1 MEAQWMVCAY
11 QRMGVGLVA
20 MVSAVPLS
28 CWLEAYL
35 SGAVLLADGLVHVTG
50 IYSLVFSG

>member
-1 MEAQWMVCAY
+1 MDGVCLPED
-11 QRMGVGLVA
+11 GVGLVA
-20 MVSAVPLS
+20 MASAVPLS

-35 SGAVLLADGLVHVTG
+35 PGAVLLADGLVHVTG